1 VVHHKFIV
9 IDAEGANPVVYTGS
23 ANMSRNSEQYNDEN
37 LLEIR
42 DARIAAIYLAEF
54 LRLYEHYR
62 ARALSIDTKRRG
74 GARSG
79 GLHWRPTRAGRRS
92 TSWREARNRRRGSR
106 WRRSRRRT
114 DALRRESAAGH
125 SAARGAA
132 LVAGGKCVRLRARGA
147 RGTWLADAFARCQAA
162 T

>member
-62 ARALSIDTKRRG
+62 ARAVDRHET
-74 GARSG
+74 A
-79 GLHWRPTRAGRRS
+79 
-92 TSWREARNRRRGSR
+92 
-106 WRRSRRRT
+106 WRRAQRRLALAP
-114 DALRRESAAGH
+114 DASWAKKYF
-125 SAARGAA
+125 
-132 LVAGGKCVRLRARGA
+132 VAGSPEQKARIA
-147 RGTWLADAFARCQAA
+147 LASVAPTD
-162 T
+162 